1 MSMSIPRAT
10 ELRNS
15 GALVAL
21 KDVALKFKTA
31 TLATLRNINLTVH
44 SGDRIGIMGLN
55 GSGKSTLIKV
65 LTESLRPSSGTVTF
79 HPQLKLGYYSQ
90 HAVEDLRVF
99 GGKRTGLTAL
109 ALLREDV
116 DGSMT
121 DQDARGLLGTFGLSG
136 RTASDVPITALS
148 GGQLVRLA
156 LARMV
161 VNHPNLLVLDE
172 ISTHLDYHTVTAL
185 ADALAVYDGAVV
197 LVSHDRYMIKRV
209 VERMKDPASESD
221 DNDTDDAEEEQGRI
235 REVLVLKNGK
245 LERQAGGVDG
255 YERIMES
262 KLAKMGI

>member
-1 MSMSIPRAT
+1 MSMSIPGAT

-21 KDVALKFKTA
+21 EDVALKFKTA

-55 GSGKSTLIKV
+55 GSGKSTLIEV

-109 ALLREDV
+109 ALLREDA

-121 DQDARGLLGTFGLSG
+121 DQDARGILGTFGLSG

-209 VERMKDPASESD
+209 VEGMKDPASESD
-221 DNDTDDAEEEQGRI
+221 DNGTDDAEEEQGRI

-255 YERIMES
+255 YERTIEK
-262 KLAKMGI
+262 KLVKMGI